1 MSLTE
6 ARVEGAVRGRPGP
19 AFPSRVHRP
28 TEQLGCSRPGDA
40 RAGRRATGWGWG
52 WLRHNGLSMA
62 QALAGSEAVQVR
74 WCGRRRRRG
83 GPALPGIPGTAAAG
97 SMQTA
102 GWARQSRQCHGNATA
117 FQCLPG
123 MESDRNR
130 RVRPRPCAPRA
141 TRQDQRTRPGR
152 GDGGRAAQTP
162 VRPGDGRATATA
174 RWSVAAA
181 WRRHV
186 CIARNAK
193 NVTASPPP
201 PSPGKES
208 GAATATATASR
219 RRPDDAVPRGRSSR
233 EPRAD
238 PR

>member
-1 MSLTE
+1 M
-6 ARVEGAVRGRPGP
+6 RGRPGP

-52 WLRHNGLSMA
+52 WGWLRHNGLSMA
-62 QALAGSEAVQVR
+62 QALAGNEAVQVR